1 MLIALAWKNIWR
13 NKKRSLIVIIA
24 LAFGLWG
31 GLFSGAVMMGMGES
45 MVNLAIERN
54 LSHIQIHKPFYTRDK
69 DIKAYIP
76 NGPEIVKEIKKIKNV
91 KSVSGRTLIDG
102 MAASPAS
109 TYGVKII
116 GVNPDDA
123 MNTTSISKQLIEG
136 SYKELLKKNRIIIGE
151 KLAKRLN
158 LKLRSKIVLSFEGIH
173 ESIVYNSCRV
183 VGIYKTESSQFD
195 GRNVFVNQKD
205 LFRVLESKPIIHEIA
220 IRLNSEKDIPTVLQ
234 TLKEKYQNLS
244 VQSWEEIA
252 PEIAFLSDSMENF
265 TYLFVAII
273 LFALVFGITNTML
286 MSIID
291 RIREFGVLIA
301 VGMKRVKIFSMVIL
315 ETIFLSVTGGL
326 SGILIAAITISY
338 WSKTGIDLSVISAGL
353 ESFGVSTMLYP
364 ELPVS
369 MYFVLSVMIIFAANM
384 AAVYPAVKAIHIKPA
399 QAIRTY

>member
-301 VGMKRVKIFSMVIL
+301 VGMKRMKIFSMVIL

>member
-1 MLIALAWKNIWR
+1 MLTALAWKNIWR
-13 NKKRSLIVIIA
+13 NKKRSLIVIVA

-31 GLFSGAVMMGMGES
+31 GLFSGAVMIGMGES

-54 LSHIQIHKPFYTRDK
+54 LSHIQIHKPFYTRDR

-76 NGPEIVKEIKKIKNV
+76 DGLEIVGAIKKIKYVRN
-91 KSVSGRTLIDG
+91 VSGRTLIEG

-109 TYGVKII
+109 TYGVQII
-116 GVNPDDA
+116 GINPA
-123 MNTTSISKQLIEG
+123 EAKNTTSISKQLISG
-136 SYKELLKKNRIIIGE
+136 SYDELSKKNRIIIGQ

-158 LKLRSKIVLSFEGIH
+158 LKIRSKIVLSFEGIH

-183 VGIYKTESSQFD
+183 AGIYKTESAQFD
-195 GRNVFVNQKD
+195 GMHVFINRND
-205 LFRVLESKPIIHEIA
+205 LFRALESKPIIHEIA
-220 IRLNSEKDIPTVLQ
+220 IRLD
-234 TLKEKYQNLS
+234 KEKNIPQVLRILKKQYPRLS

-301 VGMKRVKIFSMVIL
+301 VGMKRMKIFIMIIL
-315 ETIFLSVTGGL
+315 ETVFLSVTGGL
-326 SGILIAAITISY
+326 SGILIAAVTIDY
-338 WSKTGIDLSVISAGL
+338 WSKAGIDLSIISASL
-353 ESFGVSTMLYP
+353 ESFGVSAMLYP
-364 ELPVS
+364 ELPLS
-369 MYFVLSVMIIFAANM
+369 MYFVLSIMIILAANI
-384 AAVYPAVKAIHIKPA
+384 AALYPAVKAIHIKPA

>member
-45 MVNLAIERN
+45 MVNLSIERN

-76 NGPEIVKEIKKIKNV
+76 NGPEIVKEIKKIENV
-91 KSVSGRTLIDG
+91 KSVSGRILIDG

-195 GRNVFVNQKD
+195 GMNVFVNQKD

-220 IRLNSEKDIPTVLQ
+220 IRLNTEKDIPLVLQ
-234 TLKEKYQNLS
+234 ALKEKYQNLS

-301 VGMKRVKIFSMVIL
+301 VGMKRMKIFSMVIL

-326 SGILIAAITISY
+326 SGIIIAAITISY
-338 WSKTGIDLSVISAGL
+338 WSKTGIDLSIISAGL

>member
-45 MVNLAIERN
+45 LVNLAIGRD
-54 LSHIQIHKPFYTRDK
+54 LSHIQIHKPFYTRDR

-76 NGPEIVKEIKKIKNV
+76 KGPQIVEEIKKLDKV
-91 KSVSGRTLIDG
+91 KSVSGRTLIEG

-109 TYGVKII
+109 SYGVKII
-116 GVNPDDA
+116 GVNPNDA
-123 MNTTSISKQLIEG
+123 RSTTTISQQLTAG
-136 SYKELLKKNRIIIGE
+136 SYDDLLKKNRIIIGQ

-173 ESIVYNSCRV
+173 ESIVYISCRV
-183 VGIYKTESSQFD
+183 AGIYKTESSQFD

-205 LFRVLESKPIIHEIA
+205 LFRVLESKPLIHEIA
-220 IRLNSEKDIPTVLQ
+220 IRLVTEKDIPAVLQ
-234 TLKEKYQNLS
+234 MLKKKYPDLS

-252 PEIAFLSDSMENF
+252 PEIAYLSDSMEYF

-273 LFALVFGITNTML
+273 LFALIFGITNTML
-286 MSIID
+286 MSIVD
-291 RIREFGVLIA
+291 RVREFGVLIA
-301 VGMKRVKIFSMVIL
+301 VGMKRTKVFIMVIL
-315 ETIFLSVTGGL
+315 ETIFLSVTGGI
-326 SGILIAAITISY
+326 SGIIIAALTISY
-338 WSKTGIDLSVISAGL
+338 WSKAGINLSFISASL

-364 ELPVS
+364 VLPLY
-369 MYFVLSVMIIFAANM
+369 MYLVLSVMIIFAANM

-399 QAIRTY
+399 EAIRTY